1 VLVSLI
7 IKDETIKNPKWIVMP
22 RKSTFLHIKWQIR
35 ETFASMKDY
44 LDEEMRIWRLE
55 PELTDTEFI
64 DQYNNQFSNK

>member
-1 VLVSLI
+1 
-7 IKDETIKNPKWIVMP
+7 MP